1 VRTIVAVTALL
12 VLGSACKHDPGT
24 FISVED
30 WAEPTPV
37 NDGEYIIRAGDLLN
51 IRVFQQENM
60 SARGR
65 VRVDGK
71 ISLPFLND
79 VAAAGYT
86 PVVLSKQLEGRL
98 KDFINNP
105 IVTISLEEVRP
116 LSISVLGEVPRPGI
130 YQLEAGGGVLQALAA
145 AGGFTNFARQDL
157 FVVRVNRDAD
167 KPQRIRFDYDVLARA
182 EGKGPGFRLKA
193 ADVLIVE

>member
-1 VRTIVAVTALL
+1 
-12 VLGSACKHDPGT
+12 
-24 FISVED
+24 
-30 WAEPTPV
+30 
-37 NDGEYIIRAGDLLN
+37 
-51 IRVFQQENM
+51 M
-60 SARGR
+60 
-65 VRVDGK
+65 RVDGK